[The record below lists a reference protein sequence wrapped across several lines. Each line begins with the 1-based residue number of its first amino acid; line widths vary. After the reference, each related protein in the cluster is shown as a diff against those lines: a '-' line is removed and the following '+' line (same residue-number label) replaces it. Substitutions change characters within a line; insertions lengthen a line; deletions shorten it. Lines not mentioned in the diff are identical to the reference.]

1 MEPLTEE
8 GVGPLMEEGV
18 EPLTEEGGW
27 KWVGNVGS

>member
-8 GVGPLMEEGV
+8 GVEPLTEEGV
-18 EPLTEEGGW
+18 GPLTEEGGW